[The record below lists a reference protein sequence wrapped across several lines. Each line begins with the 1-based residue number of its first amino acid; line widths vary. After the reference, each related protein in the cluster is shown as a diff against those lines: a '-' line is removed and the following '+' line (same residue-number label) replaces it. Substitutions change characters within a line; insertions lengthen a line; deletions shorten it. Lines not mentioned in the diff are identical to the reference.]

1 MKNKKTK
8 IILKII
14 ILIVTI
20 ILMLTVFV
28 LKIVNTKYEYK
39 TEKTTNRL
47 ETEEFMGR
55 KIYTIIPESEKK
67 TQTIILYFHGGSY
80 VAKATKDHFEFLEN
94 IVDQTGATVIMPDY
108 PLAPKYNYKDVFK
121 MVVPLYKNI
130 IENIEPKNLVLMGDS
145 AGGGLSLALE
155 EKLLEENIEKPIK
168 TILISPWLDVRLENP
183 KIDEVQKQDDE
194 LNKETLKIAGIMY
207 SAGDEKN
214 NYLVNPIDG
223 NLSNLENITIL
234 TGTRDILNPDAHKL
248 QEKASEVGTN
258 IELKEYEGAKHIW
271 MIEKNSSQDLI
282 ESANQDIINMLNLIN
297 TK

>member
-1 MKNKKTK
+1 MKNKKIK

-20 ILMLTVFV
+20 ILMLTVFI

-67 TQTIILYFHGGSY
+67 TQTTILYFHGGSY

-108 PLAPKYNYKDVFK
+108 PLAPKYNYKDVFN

-271 MIEKNSSQDLI
+271 MIEKNSSQELI

>member
-108 PLAPKYNYKDVFK
+108 PLAPKYNYKDVFN

-130 IENIEPKNLVLMGDS
+130 IENIEAKNLVLMGDS